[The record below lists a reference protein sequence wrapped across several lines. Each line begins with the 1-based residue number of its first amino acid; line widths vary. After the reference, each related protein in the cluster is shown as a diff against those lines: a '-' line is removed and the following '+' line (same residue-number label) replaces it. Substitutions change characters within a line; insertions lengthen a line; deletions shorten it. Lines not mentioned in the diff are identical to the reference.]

1 MRWSPDSIELGP
13 SAQDLIDELSVA
25 GIGPVRRLSDGRWGW
40 LPVVLD
46 GRRPGRTSIGWPL
59 IPVKVSILISA
70 TNCSPLSQGRLRR
83 SWA

>member
-1 MRWSPDSIELGP
+1 
-13 SAQDLIDELSVA
+13 
-25 GIGPVRRLSDGRWGW
+25 
-40 LPVVLD
+40 VLD

>member
-13 SAQDLIDELSVA
+13 SARDLIDELSVA
-25 GIGPVRRLSDGRWGW
+25 GIGPVRRRPDGRWGF
-40 LPVVLD
+40 LPVVRD

-59 IPVKVSILISA
+59 IPVMVSILISA

>member
-1 MRWSPDSIELGP
+1 
-13 SAQDLIDELSVA
+13 
-25 GIGPVRRLSDGRWGW
+25 
-40 LPVVLD
+40 VLD

-59 IPVKVSILISA
+59 IPVMVSILISA